1 MQAQKSPDAKD
12 GGFKRSPQRGTTVT
26 ETALVLLLVVVISS
40 GALMALQGPIARLYR
55 MQSTWYSMPFP

>member
-1 MQAQKSPDAKD
+1 MQTQVASIQVCPEAS
-12 GGFKRSPQRGTTVT
+12 SQRGTTVT
-26 ETALVLLLVVVISS
+26 ETVLVLLLVVVISS